1 MDSTT
6 QPAARQASSSTYLP
20 VRGLRYHIREWGEPG
35 APILFL
41 FHGWMDV
48 SASFQFLVDALRERW
63 HIVAPDWRGYGQSAR
78 PTDAPGVE
86 SYWFADYVA
95 DLEAIIDHYQP
106 EGQVTLVGHSLG
118 ANVVCLY
125 AGIRPERV
133 RRVVDLEGFGMSAS
147 KASQAPR
154 RYARWLDELKDK
166 PRLNTYATVEDVAA
180 RLAQFLERD
189 DLAFAA
195 LEVLGLEVMQIGD
208 GGLDAVLQLLHR
220 RFGVGE
226 LGRRHAAQ
234 AFGRQLGRVAGALHL
249 RGQRQHVRRQAGL
262 GQHGRIELARA
273 RAGGAPAQLGGQ
285 GAQSADE
292 NRHAGLI
299 QGIAS
304 EGAGGGR
311 LGEKGHRKLGNSWV
325 PISLSYRDEQRN
337 YCGRPSMAGAGGMRR
352 FCVSMQ
358 LLSAS

>member
-1 MDSTT
+1 MTSTT
-6 QPAARQASSSTYLP
+6 PPATRQASRSTYLD
-20 VRGLRYHIREWGEPG
+20 VRGLRYHVREWGEPG

-63 HIVAPDWRGYGQSAR
+63 HIVAPDWRGYGESAR

-95 DLEAIIDHYQP
+95 DLEAIVDHYQP

-133 RRVVDLEGFGMSAS
+133 RRVVDLEGFGMTAS

-180 RLAQFLERD
+180 RLQKTNPRLPADKAAFLAQHWSHQGADGRW
-189 DLAFAA
+189 
-195 LEVLGLEVMQIGD
+195 LG
-208 GGLDAVLQLLHR
+208 
-220 RFGVGE
+220 
-226 LGRRHAAQ
+226 
-234 AFGRQLGRVAGALHL
+234 
-249 RGQRQHVRRQAGL
+249 HVR
-262 GQHGRIELARA
+262 
-273 RAGGAPAQLGGQ
+273 
-285 GAQSADE
+285 
-292 NRHAGLI
+292 
-299 QGIAS
+299 
-304 EGAGGGR
+304 
-311 LGEKGHRKLGNSWV
+311 GHR
-325 PISLSYRDEQRN
+325 QRPD
-337 YCGRPSMAGAGGMRR
+337 CHR
-352 FCVSMQ
+352 
-358 LLSAS
+358 

>member
-6 QPAARQASSSTYLP
+6 QPAARQASRSTFLP
-20 VRGLRYHIREWGEPG
+20 VRGLRYHIREWGESG

-180 RLAQFLERD
+180 RLQKTNPRLPADKAAFLAQHWSSRNAEGRWEILGDPAHKIINPQLYRLDEVMEIWRRVTAPVLHVEAVD
-189 DLAFAA
+189 SPTLKAIAGDVPLAEFKTRFAA
-195 LEVLGLEVMQIGD
+195 FPDFREVLIADAGHMLHHDQPEQVAALIEEFCMQ
-208 GGLDAVLQLLHR
+208 R
-220 RFGVGE
+220 
-226 LGRRHAAQ
+226 
-234 AFGRQLGRVAGALHL
+234 
-249 RGQRQHVRRQAGL
+249 
-262 GQHGRIELARA
+262 
-273 RAGGAPAQLGGQ
+273 
-285 GAQSADE
+285 
-292 NRHAGLI
+292 
-299 QGIAS
+299 
-304 EGAGGGR
+304 
-311 LGEKGHRKLGNSWV
+311 
-325 PISLSYRDEQRN
+325 
-337 YCGRPSMAGAGGMRR
+337 
-352 FCVSMQ
+352 
-358 LLSAS
+358 

>member
-6 QPAARQASSSTYLP
+6 QPAARQASRSAYLP

-63 HIVAPDWRGYGQSAR
+63 HIVAPDWRGYGQTAR

-180 RLAQFLERD
+180 RLQKTNPRLPADKAAFLAQHWSSRNAEGRWEILGDPAHKIINPQLYRLDEVMEIWRRVTAPVLHVEAVD
-189 DLAFAA
+189 SPTLKAIAGDVPLAEFKTRFAA
-195 LEVLGLEVMQIGD
+195 FPDFREVLIADAGHMLHHDQPEQVAALIEEFCMQ
-208 GGLDAVLQLLHR
+208 R
-220 RFGVGE
+220 
-226 LGRRHAAQ
+226 
-234 AFGRQLGRVAGALHL
+234 
-249 RGQRQHVRRQAGL
+249 
-262 GQHGRIELARA
+262 
-273 RAGGAPAQLGGQ
+273 
-285 GAQSADE
+285 
-292 NRHAGLI
+292 
-299 QGIAS
+299 
-304 EGAGGGR
+304 
-311 LGEKGHRKLGNSWV
+311 
-325 PISLSYRDEQRN
+325 
-337 YCGRPSMAGAGGMRR
+337 
-352 FCVSMQ
+352 
-358 LLSAS
+358 

>member
-1 MDSTT
+1 MDSTSR
-6 QPAARQASSSTYLP
+6 PATRQASRSTYLP

-35 APILFL
+35 ASILFL

-78 PTDAPGVE
+78 STDAPGVE

-166 PRLNTYATVEDVAA
+166 PRMNTYASVEDVAA
-180 RLAQFLERD
+180 RLQKTNPRLPADKAAFLAQHWSGRNAEGRWEILGDPAHKIINPQLYRLDEVMEIWRRVTAPVLHVEAVDSPTLKAIAGDVPIPEFKARFT
-189 DLAFAA
+189 AFPDFREVLIADAGHMLHHDQPEQVAA
-195 LEVLGLEVMQIGD
+195 LIED
-208 GGLDAVLQLLHR
+208 FCLQR
-220 RFGVGE
+220 
-226 LGRRHAAQ
+226 
-234 AFGRQLGRVAGALHL
+234 
-249 RGQRQHVRRQAGL
+249 
-262 GQHGRIELARA
+262 
-273 RAGGAPAQLGGQ
+273 
-285 GAQSADE
+285 
-292 NRHAGLI
+292 
-299 QGIAS
+299 
-304 EGAGGGR
+304 
-311 LGEKGHRKLGNSWV
+311 
-325 PISLSYRDEQRN
+325 
-337 YCGRPSMAGAGGMRR
+337 
-352 FCVSMQ
+352 
-358 LLSAS
+358 

>member
-1 MDSTT
+1 MDSTS
-6 QPAARQASSSTYLP
+6 QPAARQASRSTYLP

-78 PTDAPGVE
+78 STDAPGVE

-95 DLEAIIDHYQP
+95 DLEAIVDHYQP
-106 EGQVTLVGHSLG
+106 DGQVTLVGHSLG

-166 PRLNTYATVEDVAA
+166 PRMNTYASVEDVAA
-180 RLAQFLERD
+180 RLQKTNPRLPADKAAFLAQHWSSRNAEGRWEILGDPAHKIINPQLYRLDEVMEIWRRVTAPVLHVEAVDSPTLKAIAGDVPLPEFKAR
-189 DLAFAA
+189 FAA
-195 LEVLGLEVMQIGD
+195 FPDFREVLIAEAGHMLHHDQPEQVAALIED
-208 GGLDAVLQLLHR
+208 FCLQH
-220 RFGVGE
+220 
-226 LGRRHAAQ
+226 
-234 AFGRQLGRVAGALHL
+234 
-249 RGQRQHVRRQAGL
+249 
-262 GQHGRIELARA
+262 
-273 RAGGAPAQLGGQ
+273 
-285 GAQSADE
+285 
-292 NRHAGLI
+292 
-299 QGIAS
+299 
-304 EGAGGGR
+304 
-311 LGEKGHRKLGNSWV
+311 
-325 PISLSYRDEQRN
+325 
-337 YCGRPSMAGAGGMRR
+337 
-352 FCVSMQ
+352 
-358 LLSAS
+358 

>member
-6 QPAARQASSSTYLP
+6 QPAARQASRSTYLP

-63 HIVAPDWRGYGQSAR
+63 HIVAPDWRGYGQTAR

-133 RRVVDLEGFGMSAS
+133 WRVVDLEGFGMSAS

-180 RLAQFLERD
+180 RLQKTNPRLPADKAAFLAQHWSSRNADGRWEILGDPAHKIINPQLYRLDEVMEIWRRVTAPVLHVEAVD
-189 DLAFAA
+189 SPTLKAIAGDVPLAEFKTRFAA
-195 LEVLGLEVMQIGD
+195 FPDFREVLIA
-208 GGLDAVLQLLHR
+208 DAGHMLHHDQPEQVAALIEEFCLQR
-220 RFGVGE
+220 
-226 LGRRHAAQ
+226 
-234 AFGRQLGRVAGALHL
+234 
-249 RGQRQHVRRQAGL
+249 
-262 GQHGRIELARA
+262 
-273 RAGGAPAQLGGQ
+273 
-285 GAQSADE
+285 
-292 NRHAGLI
+292 
-299 QGIAS
+299 
-304 EGAGGGR
+304 
-311 LGEKGHRKLGNSWV
+311 
-325 PISLSYRDEQRN
+325 
-337 YCGRPSMAGAGGMRR
+337 
-352 FCVSMQ
+352 
-358 LLSAS
+358 